1 MDKSVNGQTNRR
13 LASNVWP
20 GARKAPLGVCLEDS
34 RALTVAF
41 MVSGWWL
48 LAAPWIG
55 GCLGILFAMGLY
67 KARHRDDP
75 ENQRLLGTHALTR
88 GGKQT
93 TPNVWP
99 GQPGGA

>member
-1 MDKSVNGQTNRR
+1 
-13 LASNVWP
+13 
-20 GARKAPLGVCLEDS
+20 
-34 RALTVAF
+34 

-55 GCLGILFAMGLY
+55 GCLGVLFAMWLY

-75 ENQRLLGTHALTR
+75 EHQRLSGARALPLGD
-88 GGKQT
+88 KQT
-93 TPNVWP
+93 TANAWP